1 MQQQVLRGMIYT
13 KYKNAAEFA
22 RDLQWRPQKLSLI
35 VTGKREPTLSDVSS
49 MSAHL
54 GVSVE
59 SLFNLFLPEQS
70 PNG

>member
-13 KYKNAAEFA
+13 KHKSAAEFA
-22 RDLQWRPQKLSLI
+22 RELQWTPQKLSLI
-35 VTGKREPTLSDVSS
+35 VTGKREPTLADVSS
-49 MSAHL
+49 LSAHL

-59 SLFNLFLPEQS
+59 SIVNLFLASES